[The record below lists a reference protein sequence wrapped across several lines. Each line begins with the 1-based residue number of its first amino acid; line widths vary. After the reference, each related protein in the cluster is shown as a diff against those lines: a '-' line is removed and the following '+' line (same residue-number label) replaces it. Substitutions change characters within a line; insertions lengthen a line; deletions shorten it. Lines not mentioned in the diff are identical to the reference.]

1 MGGLGARGD
10 GRTGLAGVK
19 QGVAAGLLT
28 GGGVPAWLGDGGRA
42 EELREDVRKVVV
54 RSILA

>member
-1 MGGLGARGD
+1 MVSSGKARAEGRLHREVGA
-10 GRTGLAGVK
+10 
-19 QGVAAGLLT
+19 AAALLT

-54 RSILA
+54 HSILA